1 MNLAQQLL
9 QGKNKL
15 NTNSFCL
22 IVFFPPALRLMRSL
36 KDWPDRFGCVLLG
49 HNEVIALCVFIELN
63 KVETTKELVTL
74 RNRKLSLEAMQWAV
88 INALRLSIPPNNY
101 ISCGDLWANIHY
113 WSMHLFNQ
121 TYIKW
126 TGSLHTSGSYFCM
139 KETRCSEKSHINSR
153 ISDILQANGVTQI

>member
-22 IVFFPPALRLMRSL
+22 IVFFFPPALRLMWSL
-36 KDWPDRFGCVLLG
+36 KDWPDRFGCVLLA

-74 RNRKLSLEAMQWAV
+74 RNRKLGLEAIHWAV
-88 INALRLSIPPNNY
+88 INAVWLSIPPNNY
-101 ISCGDLWANIHY
+101 ISCEDSFQDLWANIHY
-113 WSMHLFNQ
+113 WFMHLFNQ
-121 TYIKW
+121 TYVKW
-126 TGSLHTSGSYFCM
+126 TASPHTSRSYFF
-139 KETRCSEKSHINSR
+139 ES
-153 ISDILQANGVTQI
+153 L